1 MGDIKLMIVG
11 LNHTTASVEVRE
23 QVAFDRVALKE
34 SVRSLVSLTS
44 VTEGVIV
51 STCNRV
57 EVVAAADDG
66 DLALR
71 EVKQFLHRQEGLNPG
86 ADLGPH
92 LYAHVDGDAVR
103 HLFRVAASLDSMVVG
118 EPQILGQLK
127 DSYLVAREVGA
138 VGTILHRLFH
148 RAFSVA
154 KRIRTETGI
163 GSGAVSISSIAV
175 DLASRIFD
183 RIENKTV
190 LLIGT
195 GKMGELVVRH
205 LQRCGVHS
213 LMVTNRTFERAVELA
228 GQFRGSPILFEDYPR
243 YLRLADLVVGCT
255 ASAQPFLGPEVVIE
269 VLKERKQ
276 RAMFFVDLGIPRNF
290 DPRINEI
297 DNAYLYNIDDLKAV
311 ADENLQERGEEA
323 RKAETLIDEE
333 VGSFLRWLGSLD
345 QVPVIVALRQKFE
358 EIRQRELEKSL
369 STSLKGIHDKER
381 QALEDM
387 TAAIINKI
395 LHAPITRLKQQSEE
409 RDEGLYTEALKKL
422 FGLDEQ

>member
-1 MGDIKLMIVG
+1 MGDKKLMIVG
-11 LNHTTASVEVRE
+11 LNHTTAPVEVRE
-23 QVAFDRVALKE
+23 QVAFDRPALKE
-34 SVRSLVSLTS
+34 SVRRLIASPAL
-44 VTEGVIV
+44 TEGVIV

-57 EVVAAADDG
+57 EVIAAADDG
-66 DLALR
+66 EIALH
-71 EVKQFLHRQEGLNPG
+71 EVKQFLHTQEGLDPG
-86 ADLGPH
+86 ADLSSH
-92 LYAHVDGDAVR
+92 LYAHMDGDAVR
-103 HLFRVAASLDSMVVG
+103 HVFRVAASLDSMVVG

-127 DSYLVAREVGA
+127 DSYLAAREVGA

-228 GQFRGSPILFEDYPR
+228 AQFRGSPILFEDYPR
-243 YLRLADLVVGCT
+243 YLRLADLIVGCT
-255 ASAQPFLGPEVVIE
+255 ASPQAFLGPEVIVE

-276 RAMFFVDLGIPRNF
+276 RAMFFIDLGIPRNF

-323 RKAETLIDEE
+323 RKAEAVINDE
-333 VGSFLRWLGSLD
+333 VGAFLRWMGTLE
-345 QVPVIVALRQKFE
+345 QVPVIVALRQKFD

-369 STSLKGIHDKER
+369 STSLKGIQDKER

-387 TAAIINKI
+387 TVAIINKI

-409 RDEGLYTEALKKL
+409 RDEGLYTETLKKL
-422 FGLDEQ
+422 FGLDKR